1 MAQSGILVNFEPFCG
16 NNKPLERPES
26 RDEHLP
32 RRGAKK
38 RKKSNSLRV
47 TGGGE
52 LFFKKYKWTG
62 YLNKF
67 TKEFMSTI
75 TYSTARDHLAEVWD
89 KTVSTRE
96 PVIVSR
102 RGAESI
108 VMLPL
113 EEWEGLQE
121 TAHLLRSPTNARRLL
136 AALNRLDR
144 GEGEVLPVEAMALRS
159 GLK

>member
-1 MAQSGILVNFEPFCG
+1 
-16 NNKPLERPES
+16 
-26 RDEHLP
+26 
-32 RRGAKK
+32 
-38 RKKSNSLRV
+38 
-47 TGGGE
+47 
-52 LFFKKYKWTG
+52 
-62 YLNKF
+62 
-67 TKEFMSTI
+67 MSTI

-102 RGAESI
+102 LGAESI

>member
-1 MAQSGILVNFEPFCG
+1 
-16 NNKPLERPES
+16 
-26 RDEHLP
+26 
-32 RRGAKK
+32 
-38 RKKSNSLRV
+38 
-47 TGGGE
+47 
-52 LFFKKYKWTG
+52 
-62 YLNKF
+62 
-67 TKEFMSTI
+67 MSTI

-89 KTVSTRE
+89 KTVSSRE

>member
-1 MAQSGILVNFEPFCG
+1 
-16 NNKPLERPES
+16 
-26 RDEHLP
+26 
-32 RRGAKK
+32 
-38 RKKSNSLRV
+38 
-47 TGGGE
+47 
-52 LFFKKYKWTG
+52 
-62 YLNKF
+62 
-67 TKEFMSTI
+67 MSTI

-121 TAHLLRSPTNARRLL
+121 TAHLLRSPANAQRLL
-136 AALNRLDR
+136 AALNRLDS
-144 GEGEVLPVEAMALRS
+144 GEGEILSINSLERRS
-159 GLK
+159 RL

>member
-1 MAQSGILVNFEPFCG
+1 
-16 NNKPLERPES
+16 
-26 RDEHLP
+26 
-32 RRGAKK
+32 
-38 RKKSNSLRV
+38 
-47 TGGGE
+47 
-52 LFFKKYKWTG
+52 
-62 YLNKF
+62 
-67 TKEFMSTI
+67 MSTI

-121 TAHLLRSPTNARRLL
+121 TAHLLRSPANARRLL

-144 GEGEVLPVEAMALRS
+144 GEGDTLSMESLEKHS
-159 GLK
+159 GLE

>member
-1 MAQSGILVNFEPFCG
+1 
-16 NNKPLERPES
+16 
-26 RDEHLP
+26 
-32 RRGAKK
+32 
-38 RKKSNSLRV
+38 
-47 TGGGE
+47 
-52 LFFKKYKWTG
+52 
-62 YLNKF
+62 
-67 TKEFMSTI
+67 MSTI

-121 TAHLLRSPTNARRLL
+121 TAHLLRSPANARRLL
-136 AALNRLDR
+136 AALNRLDS
-144 GEGEVLPVEAMALRS
+144 GEGEILSINSLERRYSL
-159 GLK
+159 